1 MIEEEKLIKKAK
13 KGDVLA
19 FEKIYKKYG
28 PIVFRFLYW
37 KTSDIETTKDL
48 VQEVFLKAFKKIKK
62 FKIKKGVPISC
73 WILRIARN
81 TVIDFYR
88 TSKTTYSLES
98 IEEPVLKLTSNE
110 PSPFQVTQR
119 NFESQVI
126 KEALKKLPEIQSEV
140 IVLRFIEGL
149 SSKEVGKILKKS
161 DGAIRIIQYRA
172 LKKLK
177 EILKE
182 DFKFPN
188 YQ

>member
-73 WILRIARN
+73 WILRIAR
-81 TVIDFYR
+81 
-88 TSKTTYSLES
+88 
-98 IEEPVLKLTSNE
+98 
-110 PSPFQVTQR
+110 
-119 NFESQVI
+119 
-126 KEALKKLPEIQSEV
+126 
-140 IVLRFIEGL
+140 
-149 SSKEVGKILKKS
+149 
-161 DGAIRIIQYRA
+161 
-172 LKKLK
+172 
-177 EILKE
+177 
-182 DFKFPN
+182 
-188 YQ
+188 

>member
-110 PSPFQVTQR
+110 PSPLQVTQR
-119 NFESQVI
+119 NFENQAI

-182 DFKFPN
+182 DFKFLN

>member
-1 MIEEEKLIKKAK
+1 MIEEEKLIEKAR

-19 FEKIYKKYG
+19 FEKIYKRYG
-28 PIVFRFLYW
+28 PIIFRFLYW

-62 FKIKKGVPISC
+62 FKIKKGIPISC
-73 WILRIARN
+73 WLLRIARN

-88 TSKTTYSLES
+88 TSKTTYSLEA

-119 NFESQVI
+119 NFENRI
-126 KEALKKLPEIQSEV
+126 LKEALKKLPEIQSEV

-149 SSKEVGKILKKS
+149 SSKEVGEILKKS

-172 LKKLK
+172 LRKLK

-182 DFKFPN
+182 NFKFPN
-188 YQ
+188 Y

>member
-62 FKIKKGVPISC
+62 FKIKKGIPISC

-126 KEALKKLPEIQSEV
+126 REALKKLPEIQSEV